1 MKLFKSLAALALPL
15 AMLIPGISN
24 AAITYPALE
33 VKDLDGDAGLL
44 LTDTGLIIDATV
56 TGILD
61 DINTFTDI
69 DDLTFSLTATG
80 KHSLFTPPGAP
91 AEFIEGT
98 FDGSFDIGGGL
109 LTGTFVGL
117 ELSGLSSQ
125 PTLAGA
131 LSYTGGTLAGD
142 LAGGSL
148 ELATAGND
156 VQGKLGAVVPVPAAA
171 WLFGSGLLGLF
182 GIARRKTA

>member
-1 MKLFKSLAALALPL
+1 MKLFKSLAALALSL

-24 AAITYPALE
+24 AAISYPALE
-33 VKDLDGDAGLL
+33 VKNLDGDDGLL
-44 LTDTGLIIDATV
+44 LTATGLTIDATV

-69 DDLTFSLTATG
+69 DDLAFSLTATG
-80 KHSLFTPPGAP
+80 TYTLFTPPGAP
-91 AEFIEGT
+91 GALVDGT
-98 FDGSFDIGGGL
+98 YDGSFDIGGGL

-117 ELSGLSSQ
+117 SFSGLSSQ

-131 LSYTGGTLAGD
+131 LNYTGGTLAGD
-142 LAGGSL
+142 LIGGSL
-148 ELATAGND
+148 ELAIAGND

-171 WLFGSGLLGLF
+171 WLFGSGLLGLV

>member
-1 MKLFKSLAALALPL
+1 MKLFKSLAALALSL

-24 AAITYPALE
+24 AAISYPALE
-33 VKDLDGDAGLL
+33 VKNLGSEDGLL
-44 LTDTGLIIDATV
+44 LTSTGLTIDATV

-69 DDLTFSLTATG
+69 DHLTFSLTATG
-80 KHSLFTPPGAP
+80 TYSLFTHPDVPGTLVD
-91 AEFIEGT
+91 GSY
-98 FDGSFDIGGGL
+98 DGSFDIGDGL

-117 ELSGLSSQ
+117 SLSGLSSQ

-131 LSYTGGTLAGD
+131 LNYTGGTMAGD

-148 ELATAGND
+148 YLAIAGNN
-156 VQGKLGAVVPVPAAA
+156 VQGKLGAVVTVPAAA
-171 WLFGSGLLGLF
+171 WLFGSGLLGLV
-182 GIARRKTA
+182 GITRRKTA